1 MKGRFIHLL
10 APARGPTPGP
20 RERWTSEASL
30 GRSAAGATGPW
41 SPNPLPTPALPMS
54 VGRAHSAP
62 LRPSSLHP
70 VVAGLWAVAVV
81 SSSAGAGGGQAIR
94 TSPEL
99 RRVSWLR
106 WKPGRRMGVVQW
118 GEVAGSAHFRRYRS
132 LGCMCPPLVSSCLC
146 QSHQAQ
152 RPQLTPRR
160 GSVTVGL
167 VVKPR
172 ALAPTSYV
180 VPVHL

>member
-1 MKGRFIHLL
+1 MKGRFTHLL

-20 RERWTSEASL
+20 RERWTSEV
-30 GRSAAGATGPW
+30 TGPW
-41 SPNPLPTPALPMS
+41 SPNPLPTPALPTS
-54 VGRAHSAP
+54 AGRAHSAP

-94 TSPEL
+94 TSPE
-99 RRVSWLR
+99 RGRVSQLR
-106 WKPGRRMGVVQW
+106 WKPGRRMGVAQW

-152 RPQLTPRR
+152 RAQLTPRR